1 MNDIT
6 RRLTALEARQAHA
19 PRRDWAWE
27 QMNEAEVTDLRRIL
41 ARTRT
46 VGLAGLNNDEVE
58 RAAVLAER
66 AKVRT

>member
-27 QMNEAEVTDLRRIL
+27 QMNEVEVTDLRRIL

>member
-1 MNDIT
+1 MNDTT

-19 PRRDWAWE
+19 PRRVWVWE

-41 ARTRT
+41 ARTGT

>member
-1 MNDIT
+1 
-6 RRLTALEARQAHA
+6 
-19 PRRDWAWE
+19 
-27 QMNEAEVTDLRRIL
+27 MNEAEVTDLRRIL